1 MDLEK
6 GLTEKQIAYVCRG
19 MCQGLVH
26 LHKQGIIHR
35 DLKAGNVLL
44 TCQASN
50 YMKFAS
56 MSKIQLILSFDGE
69 F

>member
-44 TCQASN
+44 TCQVGTPN
-50 YMKFAS
+50 YIYDVKKSIDF
-56 MSKIQLILSFDGE
+56 
-69 F
+69 